1 MADHQYVR
9 SGNGLSNKDATARA
23 RVQEARA
30 KARKA
35 AQLENRVDALEREVE
50 ELKKL
55 IYGNQV

>member
-1 MADHQYVR
+1 MADRQYVR
-9 SGNGLSNKDATARA
+9 SGNGLSNKDIPARE

-55 IYGNQV
+55 IHGNQV

>member
-9 SGNGLSNKDATARA
+9 SGNGLSNKDTTARA
-23 RVQEARA
+23 MVQEARA
-30 KARKA
+30 KARKS

-55 IYGNQV
+55 IHGNQV